1 MATPENQKKIMW
13 LSRYRSICRRIRNK
27 LDNIERLHSIETKI
41 TPTLSDMPK
50 GGGQENKIESAT
62 ESIIEIQ
69 SQIADEI
76 RQLTF
81 TRSEIE
87 NAIRAVPDENY
98 RELLE
103 LRYIDGLTWEKIAVK
118 MNYTYRWV
126 CTLHGKALGSVEIL
140 KEYIEVHTQSVV

>member
-1 MATPENQKKIMW
+1 MATPENHKKIMW
-13 LSRYRSICRRIRNK
+13 LSRYRSICRQ
-27 LDNIERLHSIETKI
+27 LHSKYEELEKTRALETKV
-41 TPTLSDMPK
+41 TQTLSDMPH
-50 GGGQENKIESAT
+50 GGGGENSIEAGT
-62 ESIIEIQ
+62 EKVFEIE

-118 MNYTYRWV
+118 MNYTYKWV
-126 CTLHGKALGSVEIL
+126 CTLHGKALGSVKIS
-140 KEYIEVHTQSVV
+140 KEYIEIHTPSVI